1 MKKIISIALFFLSI
15 LTRAQSSNFSIDNYN
30 NFLNSHKNMS
40 SQSLLSLYDA
50 GKFGSKIQQFPSTV
64 KYLDSIT
71 QTFKLT
77 DYEKS
82 LLTRNGFF
90 VTERISNPDIIPM
103 LQAVY
108 NADLPIFISTDAILK
123 AFHESYDQ
131 ILKGVE
137 ISFLIPQLESMLSI
151 MQSNFSAIDKK
162 YSSDTTFTKM
172 LHDVDLYICV
182 AHKLL
187 NSNAQTFYSEN
198 VDALNNKLSEI
209 AALNFVIEPLFSTS
223 DRMVDYS
230 QFTPRGHYTDSNYPQ
245 LARYFKTM
253 MWLGRI
259 EIYLIKPISGNP
271 SPTDQDIQRQ
281 ITDSYLISELINLS
295 SSKTNYDQFEK
306 VISSFV
312 GDQDNVTLD
321 QLNSVFTSA
330 DIKSINDLKSSDN
343 IKRFQDTLS
352 TKPFAG
358 QKILSQLL
366 MDHPLNTDKIEPASA
381 FLLFGQRFVVDSYIT
396 GNVVY
401 DRIPAK
407 RMLPST
413 LDILFAL
420 GNSASAQLLKNE
432 LDTFNYSSNLAA
444 LRYLIDSYDADFW
457 DKSIYNLWLNS
468 IRSINPPVDRS
479 GLPPFMQTGAWWQ
492 QKMNTQLASWA
503 ELRHDNILYAKQSYT
518 GMTTCSY
525 PFGYVEP
532 IPAFYNAF
540 KKMAN
545 QSIEKFSNLPV
556 NLSNEMTYLTGFAV
570 TMDTLQ
576 AIASKELNNIPLDE
590 KESNFIK
597 SMLYT
602 VTSNGGCGGPV
613 VTINGWYKNR
623 LIYYSPQ
630 FGSNS
635 LPDNVVADFHTAAT
649 DADGNLVGW
658 VKHAGTGPV
667 NLCVVVANLPGVGNV
682 AFAGPVSSYY
692 EYTTTNFLR
701 LTDDDWRNTYLKQS
715 LRPDFVN
722 SYLADNSGNSKGTG
736 SMLITSVG
744 NNNSQPV
751 LPKDYELQIQNY
763 PNPFNPTTT
772 IVFSIPQ
779 WLANQKVELKIFNIT
794 GEQVASLLSKELQ
807 SGNYLVK
814 WNGKDQLNQN
824 VSSGIYFYQLKVGT
838 HFKAGK
844 MNLIK

>member
-1 MKKIISIALFFLSI
+1 
-15 LTRAQSSNFSIDNYN
+15 
-30 NFLNSHKNMS
+30 MS
-40 SQSLLSLYDA
+40 SQDLLSLYDA
-50 GKFGSKIQQFPSTV
+50 GKFRDKIQQFPSTV

-82 LLTRNGFF
+82 LLNQNGFF
-90 VTERISNPDIIPM
+90 VTERISSQSIIP
-103 LQAVY
+103 LFQQVY
-108 NADLPIFISTDAILK
+108 NADIPIFISTDAILK

-137 ISFLIPQLESMLSI
+137 ISFLIPQLESMLSA
-151 MQSNFSAIDKK
+151 MQSNFSALDTK

-172 LHDVDLYICV
+172 LHDVDLYISV

-187 NSNAQTFYSEN
+187 NFNSVVFYPDNAA
-198 VDALNNKLSEI
+198 ALTNKLSEI
-209 AALNFVIEPLFSTS
+209 AALNIVNEPLFSTK

-230 QFTPRGHYTDSNYPQ
+230 QFTPRGHYTDSNYPE

-253 MWLGRI
+253 IWLGRI
-259 EIYLIKPISGNP
+259 EIYLIKPSAGGIIP
-271 SPTDQDIQRQ
+271 SDQDIQRQ
-281 ITDSYLISELINLS
+281 ITDSYLISELINIS
-295 SSKTNYDQFEK
+295 GCKTIYDQFEK

-330 DIKSINDLKSSDN
+330 DIKSINDLKSTDN

-366 MDHPLNTDKIEPASA
+366 MADPLNTDKIEPASA

-401 DRIPAK
+401 DRITAL
-407 RMLPST
+407 RMLPSS

-432 LDTFNYSSNLAA
+432 LDTYQYSPNLAA
-444 LRYLIDSYDADFW
+444 LRYLIDSYDSDFW
-457 DKSIYNLWLNS
+457 NKSIYNLWLNS
-468 IRSINPPVDRS
+468 IRSLNPPVDRS
-479 GLPPFMQTGAWWQ
+479 GLPTFMQTGAWWQ
-492 QKMNTQLASWA
+492 EKINTQLASWT
-503 ELRHDNILYAKQSYT
+503 ELRHDNILYSKQSYS
-518 GMTTCSY
+518 GIPMCSY
-525 PFGYVEP
+525 PYGYVEP
-532 IPAFYNAF
+532 IPAFYSTL
-540 KKMAN
+540 KDMAN
-545 QSIEKFSNLPV
+545 QTIEKFNNLPV
-556 NLSNEMTYLTGFAV
+556 DLTNQKNYLTGFAV

-576 AIASKELNNIPLDE
+576 TIATKELNNVSFDE

-597 SMLYT
+597 SILYT
-602 VTSNGGCGGPV
+602 VSSQAGCGPTV
-613 VTINGWYKNR
+613 LINGWYKNR
-623 LIYYSPQ
+623 LIY
-630 FGSNS
+630 NS
-635 LPDNVVADFHTAAT
+635 FPSGALTAPDNVVADFHTAP
-649 DADGNLVGW
+649 ADNDGKPVGW

-667 NLCVVVANLPGVGNV
+667 NLCVVVANLPGAGNV

-701 LTDDDWRNTYLKQS
+701 LTDQEWQSTYLSQS

-722 SYLADNSGNSKGTG
+722 SYLADNSGNSRGTG
-736 SMLITSVG
+736 LMLITGVEIPKP
-744 NNNSQPV
+744 QPN
-751 LPKDYELQIQNY
+751 LPADYEIHVQNY
-763 PNPFNPTTT
+763 PNPFNPQTT
-772 IVFSIPQ
+772 IIFSIPQ
-779 WLANQKVELKIFNIT
+779 SLANQRVELKIYNIT
-794 GEQVASLLSKELQ
+794 GEQIASLLNKNLQ
-807 SGNYLVK
+807 SGNYIVR
-814 WNGKDQLNQN
+814 WNGKDQFNQN
-824 VSSGIYFYQLKVGT
+824 ASSGIYFYQLKVGT

>member
-1 MKKIISIALFFLSI
+1 MKKIISVSIVVLFI
-15 LTRAQSSNFSIDNYN
+15 TIITCAQSSDFSIANYN
-30 NFLNSHKNMS
+30 NFLSAHQNMS
-40 SQSLLSLYDA
+40 SQDLYSLYNA
-50 GKFGSKIQQFPSTV
+50 GKFSSKIQSFPSSV
-64 KYLDSIT
+64 KYLDSLT
-71 QTFKLT
+71 KAFQLT
-77 DYEKS
+77 DYEKT
-82 LLTRNGFF
+82 LLNQNGFF

-103 LQAVY
+103 LQQVY
-108 NADLPIFISTDAILK
+108 NHDIPIYISTDAILK

-137 ISFLIPQLESMLSI
+137 ISFLIPQLESMLSA
-151 MQSNFSAIDKK
+151 MQSNFSALDTK
-162 YSSDTTFTKM
+162 YSTDTTFTKM
-172 LHDVDLYICV
+172 LRDVDLYISV

-187 NSNAQTFYSEN
+187 NFNSVMFYPDN
-198 VDALNNKLSEI
+198 VAALTNKLSEI
-209 AALNFVIEPLFSTS
+209 AALKPVTEPLFSTTN
-223 DRMVDYS
+223 RMVDYS
-230 QFTPRGHYTDSNYPQ
+230 HSQYPQ
-245 LARYFKTM
+245 LASYFKAM
-253 MWLGRI
+253 IWLGRI
-259 EIYLIKPISGNP
+259 EIYLTKPSSGGTT
-271 SPTDQDIQRQ
+271 PTDQDIQRQ
-281 ITDSYLISELINLS
+281 ITDSYLISELINIS

-330 DIKSINDLKSSDN
+330 DINSINDLKSADN
-343 IKRFQDTLS
+343 VKRFQDTLN
-352 TKPFAG
+352 TKPYAG

-366 MDHPLNTDKIEPASA
+366 MANPLNTDKIEPASA
-381 FLLFGQRFVVDSYIT
+381 FLLFGQRFVVDSYVT

-407 RMLPST
+407 RMLPSS

-420 GNSASAQLLKNE
+420 GNSASAQLLKSE
-432 LDTFNYSSNLAA
+432 LDTYNYSSNLAA
-444 LRYLIDSYDADFW
+444 LRYLIDSYGTDFW

-468 IRSINPPVDRS
+468 VRSLNPPVDRS
-479 GLPPFMQTGAWWQ
+479 GLPTYMQTGAWWQ
-492 QKMNTQLASWA
+492 EKINTQLASWA
-503 ELRHDNILYAKQSYT
+503 ELRHDNILYAKQSYS
-518 GMTTCSY
+518 GIPVCSY
-525 PFGYVEP
+525 PYGYVEP
-532 IPAFYNAF
+532 IPAFYSTL
-540 KKMAN
+540 KDMAN
-545 QSIEKFSNLPV
+545 QTIEKFNNLPV
-556 NLSNEMTYLTGFAV
+556 DLTNQKNYLAGFAV

-576 AIASKELNNIPLDE
+576 TIASKELNNVSLDE

-597 SMLYT
+597 SILYT
-602 VTSNGGCGGPV
+602 VTSNGGCSGPV

-623 LIYYSPQ
+623 LIYSNPQ

-635 LPDNVVADFHTAAT
+635 LPDNVVVDFHTSPA
-649 DADGNLVGW
+649 DADGDPVGW

-701 LTDDDWRNTYLKQS
+701 LTDDDWRNTYLSQS

-722 SYLADNSGNSKGTG
+722 SYLADKTGNSKGTG

-744 NNNSQPV
+744 NNNSQTV
-751 LPKDYELQIQNY
+751 LPTDYELQIQNY

-772 IVFSIPQ
+772 IVFTIPQ
-779 WLANQKVELKIFNIT
+779 GLSNQRVELKIFNIT
-794 GEQVASLLSKELQ
+794 GELVTSLLNKDLQ
-807 SGNYLVK
+807 SGNYLVR
-814 WNGKDQLNQN
+814 WNGKDQFSQN
-824 VSSGIYFYQLKVGT
+824 ASSGIYFYQLKVGS

>member
-1 MKKIISIALFFLSI
+1 MI
-15 LTRAQSSNFSIDNYN
+15 
-30 NFLNSHKNMS
+30 
-40 SQSLLSLYDA
+40 
-50 GKFGSKIQQFPSTV
+50 
-64 KYLDSIT
+64 
-71 QTFKLT
+71 
-77 DYEKS
+77 
-82 LLTRNGFF
+82 
-90 VTERISNPDIIPM
+90 
-103 LQAVY
+103 
-108 NADLPIFISTDAILK
+108 
-123 AFHESYDQ
+123 
-131 ILKGVE
+131 
-137 ISFLIPQLESMLSI
+137 
-151 MQSNFSAIDKK
+151 
-162 YSSDTTFTKM
+162 
-172 LHDVDLYICV
+172 
-182 AHKLL
+182 
-187 NSNAQTFYSEN
+187 
-198 VDALNNKLSEI
+198 
-209 AALNFVIEPLFSTS
+209 
-223 DRMVDYS
+223 
-230 QFTPRGHYTDSNYPQ
+230 
-245 LARYFKTM
+245 
-253 MWLGRI
+253 WLGRI
-259 EIYLIKPISGNP
+259 EIYLIKPSDGGIIP
-271 SPTDQDIQRQ
+271 SDQDIQRQ
-281 ITDSYLISELINLS
+281 ITDSYLISELINTS
-295 SSKTNYDQFEK
+295 GSKTNYDQFEK

-330 DIKSINDLKSSDN
+330 DIKSINDLKSTDN

-366 MDHPLNTDKIEPASA
+366 MADPLNTDKIEPASA

-444 LRYLIDSYDADFW
+444 LRYLIDSYDSDFW

-468 IRSINPPVDRS
+468 LRSLNPPVDRS

-518 GMTTCSY
+518 GMITCSY
-525 PFGYVEP
+525 PYGYVEP
-532 IPAFYNAF
+532 IPAFYSAL
-540 KKMAN
+540 KEMAN

-556 NLSNEMTYLTGFAV
+556 NLSNEKTYLTGFSV

-576 AIASKELNNIPLDE
+576 TIASKELNNIPLDE

-602 VTSNGGCGGPV
+602 VNSNGGCGGPEV
-613 VTINGWYKNR
+613 IINGWYKNR

-630 FGSNS
+630 LGSNP
-635 LPDNVVADFHTAAT
+635 LPDNVVADFHTAPT
-649 DADGNLVGW
+649 DAAGNPVGW

-667 NLCVVVANLPGVGNV
+667 NLCVLVENLPGVGSSI
-682 AFAGPVSSYY
+682 FAGPVSSYY
-692 EYTTTNFLR
+692 EYTTTNFIR
-701 LTDDDWRNTYLKQS
+701 LTDENWQSTFLSQS

-736 SMLITSVG
+736 SMLITGVI
-744 NNNSQPV
+744 NNPQPD
-751 LPKDYELQIQNY
+751 LPVDYQIHVQNY

-779 WLANQKVELKIFNIT
+779 GLANQRVELKIFNIT
-794 GEQVASLLSKELQ
+794 GELVTSLLNKDLQ
-807 SGNYLVK
+807 SGNYLVR
-814 WNGKDQLNQN
+814 WNGKDQFDQN
-824 VSSGIYFYQLKVGT
+824 ASSGIYFYQLKVGS

>member
-15 LTRAQSSNFSIDNYN
+15 LTCAQTSDFSIANYN
-30 NFLNSHKNMS
+30 NFLNAHKNMS

-50 GKFGSKIQQFPSTV
+50 GKFRDKIQQFPSTV
-64 KYLDSIT
+64 KYLDSVT
-71 QTFKLT
+71 QAFKLT

-82 LLTRNGFF
+82 LLTNNGFI
-90 VTERISNPDIIPM
+90 VTERISTSDIIP
-103 LQAVY
+103 LFQKVY
-108 NADLPIFISTDAILK
+108 NADLPVFISTDAILK
-123 AFHESYDQ
+123 AFHESYDK

-137 ISFLIPQLESMLSI
+137 ISFLIPKLETMLTS
-151 MQSNFSAIDKK
+151 MQSNFSYLDTK
-162 YSSDTTFTKM
+162 YSSDTSLTKM
-172 LHDVDLYICV
+172 LHDVDLYLSV

-187 NSNAQTFYSEN
+187 NTNAQPFY
-198 VDALNNKLSEI
+198 LNNTVELNSLLSDI
-209 AALNFVIEPLFSTS
+209 NGLTIVDEPLFSTTP
-223 DRMVDYS
+223 RKVDYS
-230 QFTPRGHYTDSNYPQ
+230 QFQPRGHYTDSQYPQ
-245 LARYFKTM
+245 LASYFKTM

-259 EIYLIKPISGNP
+259 EIYLTKPAEADLI
-271 SPTDQDIQRQ
+271 PTDQDIQRQ
-281 ITDSYLISELINLS
+281 ITDSFLISELMNNS
-295 SSKTNYDQFEK
+295 GSKTLYDQFEK

-330 DIKSINDLKSSDN
+330 AIQSVNDLKSSYN

-366 MDHPLNTDKIEPASA
+366 MGNPYDVNKIVPATS

-401 DRIPAK
+401 DKVAG

-413 LDILFAL
+413 LDILFSL
-420 GNSASAQLLKNE
+420 GNNAAAQLLKSE
-432 LDTFNYSSNLAA
+432 LDTYNYSANLAA
-444 LRYLIDSYDADFW
+444 LRYLIDSYNSDFW
-457 DKSIYNLWLNS
+457 DKSVYNLWLNS
-468 IRSINPPVDRS
+468 IRSLNPPADRS
-479 GLPPFMQTGAWWQ
+479 TLPQFMQTGSWWQ
-492 QKMNTQLASWA
+492 EKINTQLASWT
-503 ELRHDNILYAKQSYT
+503 ELRHDNILYSKQSYT
-518 GMTTCSY
+518 AMVLCSY
-525 PFGYVEP
+525 PYGYVEP
-532 IPAFYNAF
+532 IPAFYSTL
-540 KKMAN
+540 KEMAN
-545 QSIEKFSNLPV
+545 QTINKFSNLPID
-556 NLSNEMTYLTGFAV
+556 LTSQKSFLNGFAL

-576 AIASKELNNIPLDE
+576 TIATKELNNISLNGM
-590 KESNFIK
+590 ESNFIR
-597 SMLYT
+597 SILYT
-602 VTSNGGCGGPV
+602 VTANDGCSGSV
-613 VTINGWYKNR
+613 KAISGWYANR
-623 LIYYSPQ
+623 LIYNYPPP
-630 FGSNS
+630 GSID
-635 LPDNVVADFHTAAT
+635 PVDNVVADYHTSPT
-649 DADGNLVGW
+649 DADGNIVGW

-667 NLCVVVANLPGVGNV
+667 NLCVVVANLPGVGDV

-692 EYTTTNFLR
+692 EYTTTNFVR
-701 LTDDDWRNTYLKQS
+701 LTDDDWRDTYLSKS

-744 NNNSQPV
+744 NNNSQTA

-779 WLANQKVELKIFNIT
+779 SLAYQKVELKIFNIT
-794 GEQVASLLSKELQ
+794 GEQIASLLSKELQ